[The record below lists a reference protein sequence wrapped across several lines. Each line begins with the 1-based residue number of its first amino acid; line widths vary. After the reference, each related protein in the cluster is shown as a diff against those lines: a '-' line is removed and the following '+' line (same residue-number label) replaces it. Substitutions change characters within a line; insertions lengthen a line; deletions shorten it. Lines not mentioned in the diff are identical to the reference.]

1 MSNPLTSWFNFRIR
15 RLSSAEAD
23 VGPVL
28 LEFQSPTAALLA
40 MPVRPA
46 ARSMLRVVLTLVI
59 ASGAILATCPV
70 DVVVSG
76 AGRMV
81 STSPTIV
88 LQPLE
93 TSIVRSIKVREGQVV
108 HAGELLAE
116 LDPTFSSA
124 DATAL
129 EKQVASLQA
138 EVDRLT
144 AESTGSPFQPTSADA
159 ATVIQVALYGQR
171 QAQYRHQLESFGQ
184 KISGL
189 QTQLARADLDAKAYA
204 ERAEIAGVLEAKRRE
219 LERLQ
224 VGSQMNRLVA
234 QDQRIEMQ
242 RNLKDAT
249 ASAGRAR
256 NDLNQMIAERDAFTQ
271 QWKSQISQEIT
282 LRRRS
287 LNEAQEGL
295 RKATLR
301 RQLVNLVA
309 EQDAIVLNVAKVSVG
324 SILQSGEQLITL
336 VPRNTPLEVE
346 TRIAAEEA
354 GYVHPGQR
362 VTVKFDTFPFV
373 QYGMAEGVVK
383 SVSADSFTGQQET
396 QRSSVGGQTANGVWF
411 RARVELTAI
420 NLHGLPDNF
429 QMTAG
434 MPVTADVMIGERTM
448 LKYLFARM
456 LPVGLEGMREP

>member
-1 MSNPLTSWFNFRIR
+1 MSNAFSSWFNFRIR
-15 RLSSAEAD
+15 RLATDAD

-40 MPVRPA
+40 APVQPA
-46 ARSMLRVVLTLVI
+46 ARSMLRIVLTLVM
-59 ASGAILATCPV
+59 ASGAVLAVCPV
-70 DVVVSG
+70 DVVVTG

-81 STSPTIV
+81 STQPTV
-88 LQPLE
+88 VMQPLE
-93 TSIVRSIKVREGQVV
+93 TSIVRSIKVREGQIVK
-108 HAGELLAE
+108 AGDLLAE
-116 LDPTFSSA
+116 LDPTFTGA
-124 DATAL
+124 DARAL
-129 EKQVASLQA
+129 ESQVTSLQA

-144 AESTGSPFQPTSADA
+144 AESSGTPFRPTSADA
-159 ATVIQVALYGQR
+159 ATAVQVALYGQR
-171 QAQYRHQLESFGQ
+171 QAQYRYQMESFQQ

-189 QTQLARADLDAKAYA
+189 QTQLSKSELDTKAYG
-204 ERAEIAGVLEAKRRE
+204 ERAEIAGILESKRRE

-224 VGSQMNRLVA
+224 VGSQMNRLLA
-234 QDQRIEMQ
+234 QDQHIEMR
-242 RNLKDAT
+242 RNLKDAS
-249 ASAGRAR
+249 ALAGRAR
-256 NDLNQMIAERDAFTQ
+256 NDLDQMIADRDAFEQ

-309 EQDAIVLNVAKVSVG
+309 EQDAIVLNVAKISVG

-336 VPRNTPLEVE
+336 VPQNAPLEVE

-354 GYVHPGQR
+354 GYVHPGQK

-373 QYGMAEGVVK
+373 QYGMAEGIVK

-396 QRSSVGGQTANGVWF
+396 QRSSVGGQSANGVWF
-411 RARVELTAI
+411 RARVELTAV
-420 NLHGLPDNF
+420 NLHGLP
-429 QMTAG
+429 
-434 MPVTADVMIGERTM
+434 PS
-448 LKYLFARM
+448 
-456 LPVGLEGMREP
+456 

>member
-1 MSNPLTSWFNFRIR
+1 MSNSLTSWFNFRIR
-15 RLSSAEAD
+15 RLSPAEAD

-40 MPVRPA
+40 MPVQPA
-46 ARSMLRVVLTLVI
+46 ARSMLGMVLTLVI
-59 ASGAILATCPV
+59 ASGLILATCPV
-70 DVVVSG
+70 DVVVTG
-76 AGRMV
+76 GGRMV

-108 HAGELLAE
+108 RAGELLAE
-116 LDPTFSSA
+116 LDPTFTGA
-124 DATAL
+124 DARAL
-129 EKQVASLQA
+129 ENQVLSLQA

-144 AESTGSPFQPTSADA
+144 AESTGSPFHPSSADA

-171 QAQYRHQLESFGQ
+171 QAQYRHQIESYDQ
-184 KISGL
+184 KIRGL
-189 QTQLARADLDAKAYA
+189 ETQLARADLDAKAFG
-204 ERAEIAGVLEAKRRE
+204 ERAEIAGILESKRLQ

-256 NDLNQMIAERDAFTQ
+256 NDLNQMIAERDAFSQ
-271 QWKSQISQEIT
+271 HWKSQISQEIT

-336 VPRNTPLEVE
+336 VPRDTPLEVE
-346 TRIAAEEA
+346 TRIAADEA
-354 GYVHPGQR
+354 GYVHPGQK
-362 VTVKFDTFPFV
+362 VSVKFDTFPFV
-373 QYGMAEGVVK
+373 QYGMADGVVK

-396 QRSSVGGQTANGVWF
+396 QRSSVGGQAANGVWF

-420 NLHGLPDNF
+420 KLHGLPDNF
-429 QMTAG
+429 HMTAG
-434 MPVTADVMIGERTM
+434 MPVTTDVMVGDRTM
-448 LKYLFARM
+448 LKYLFARL

>member
-1 MSNPLTSWFNFRIR
+1 
-15 RLSSAEAD
+15 
-23 VGPVL
+23 
-28 LEFQSPTAALLA
+28 
-40 MPVRPA
+40 
-46 ARSMLRVVLTLVI
+46 
-59 ASGAILATCPV
+59 
-70 DVVVSG
+70 
-76 AGRMV
+76 
-81 STSPTIV
+81 
-88 LQPLE
+88 
-93 TSIVRSIKVREGQVV
+93 
-108 HAGELLAE
+108 
-116 LDPTFSSA
+116 
-124 DATAL
+124 
-129 EKQVASLQA
+129 
-138 EVDRLT
+138 
-144 AESTGSPFQPTSADA
+144 
-159 ATVIQVALYGQR
+159 VIQVALYGQR

-189 QTQLARADLDAKAYA
+189 QTQLARADLDARAYA

-396 QRSSVGGQTANGVWF
+396 QRSSVGGQTVNGVWF

-420 NLHGLPDNF
+420 NLHGLPNNF

>member
-1 MSNPLTSWFNFRIR
+1 M
-15 RLSSAEAD
+15 
-23 VGPVL
+23 GPVL

-40 MPVRPA
+40 TPVRPA

-70 DVVVSG
+70 DVVVTG

-108 HAGELLAE
+108 RAGELLAE
-116 LDPTFSSA
+116 LDPTFSGA
-124 DATAL
+124 DARAL
-129 EKQVASLQA
+129 ESQVASLQA
-138 EVDRLT
+138 EVNRLT
-144 AESTGSPFQPTSADA
+144 AESTGSPFQPTSTDA

-171 QAQYRHQLESFGQ
+171 QAQYRSQLESFNQ

-189 QTQLARADLDAKAYA
+189 QTQLARAGLDAKAYA
-204 ERAEIAGVLEAKRRE
+204 ERAEIAGVLESKRLE

-242 RNLKDAT
+242 RYLKDAT
-249 ASAGRAR
+249 ASAERAR
-256 NDLNQMIAERDAFTQ
+256 NDLNQMVADRDAFTQ

-295 RKATLR
+295 SKATFR

-309 EQDAIVLNVAKVSVG
+309 DQDAIVLNVAKVSVG

-336 VPRNTPLEVE
+336 VPRNTPSKL
-346 TRIAAEEA
+346 
-354 GYVHPGQR
+354 
-362 VTVKFDTFPFV
+362 K
-373 QYGMAEGVVK
+373 
-383 SVSADSFTGQQET
+383 
-396 QRSSVGGQTANGVWF
+396 
-411 RARVELTAI
+411 RASPPRR
-420 NLHGLPDNF
+420 
-429 QMTAG
+429 
-434 MPVTADVMIGERTM
+434 PVTFILGKAS
-448 LKYLFARM
+448 A
-456 LPVGLEGMREP
+456 

>member
-1 MSNPLTSWFNFRIR
+1 MSNAFSSWFNFRIR
-15 RLSSAEAD
+15 RLATDAD

-40 MPVRPA
+40 APVQPA
-46 ARSMLRVVLTLVI
+46 ARSMLRIVLTLVM
-59 ASGAILATCPV
+59 ASGAVLAVCPV
-70 DVVVSG
+70 DVVVTG

-81 STSPTIV
+81 STQPTV
-88 LQPLE
+88 VMQPLE
-93 TSIVRSIKVREGQVV
+93 TSIVRSIKVREGQIVK
-108 HAGELLAE
+108 AGDLLAE
-116 LDPTFSSA
+116 LDPTFTGA
-124 DATAL
+124 DARAL
-129 EKQVASLQA
+129 ESQVTSLQA

-144 AESTGSPFQPTSADA
+144 AESSGTPFRPTSADA
-159 ATVIQVALYGQR
+159 ATAVQVALYGQR
-171 QAQYRHQLESFGQ
+171 QAQYRYQMESFQQ

-189 QTQLARADLDAKAYA
+189 QTQLSKSELDTKAYG
-204 ERAEIAGVLEAKRRE
+204 ERAEIAGILESKRRE

-224 VGSQMNRLVA
+224 VGSQMNRLLA
-234 QDQRIEMQ
+234 QDQHIEMR
-242 RNLKDAT
+242 RNLKDAS
-249 ASAGRAR
+249 ALAGRAR
-256 NDLNQMIAERDAFTQ
+256 NDLDQMIADRDAFEQ

-309 EQDAIVLNVAKVSVG
+309 EQDAIVLNVAKISVG

-336 VPRNTPLEVE
+336 VPQNAPLEVE

-354 GYVHPGQR
+354 GYVHPGQK

-373 QYGMAEGVVK
+373 QYGMAEGIVK

-396 QRSSVGGQTANGVWF
+396 QRSSVGGQSANGVWF
-411 RARVELTAI
+411 RARVELTAV
-420 NLHGLPDNF
+420 NLHGLSPSF
-429 QMTAG
+429 RMTPG
-434 MPVTADVMIGERTM
+434 MPVTTDVMVGDRTM
-448 LKYLFARM
+448 LKYLFARV

>member
-15 RLSSAEAD
+15 RLPPAEGD

-40 MPVRPA
+40 TPVRPV
-46 ARSMLRVVLTLVI
+46 ARSMLRVVLTMVI

-93 TSIVRSIKVREGQVV
+93 TSIVRSIKVREGQAV
-108 HAGELLAE
+108 HAGQLLAE
-116 LDPTFSSA
+116 LDPTFTGA
-124 DATAL
+124 DAGAL
-129 EKQVASLQA
+129 ENQVTSLQA
-138 EVDRLT
+138 EVNRLT
-144 AESTGSPFQPTSADA
+144 AESNGSPFQPTATDA

-171 QAQYRHQLESFGQ
+171 QAQYRSQLESFDQ

-189 QTQLARADLDAKAYA
+189 QTQLARAELDAKAYG
-204 ERAEIAGVLEAKRRE
+204 ERADIASVLEAKRKE

-242 RNLKDAT
+242 RYLKDAT
-249 ASAGRAR
+249 ASAERAR
-256 NDLNQMIAERDAFTQ
+256 NDLNQMVAERDAFTQ
-271 QWKSQISQEIT
+271 QWKSQISQDIT

-287 LNEAQEGL
+287 LNDAQEGL

-324 SILQSGEQLITL
+324 SVLQSGEQLITL

-354 GYVHPGQR
+354 GYVHPGQS
-362 VTVKFDTFPFV
+362 VSVKFDTFPFV

-396 QRSSVGGQTANGVWF
+396 QRASVGGQAANGVWF

-420 NLHGLPDNF
+420 KLHGLPANF
-429 QMTAG
+429 HMSAG
-434 MPVTADVMIGERTM
+434 MPVTADVMVGERTM
-448 LKYLFARM
+448 LRYLFARI